1 MDHSLR
7 RSAWWGP
14 GSAAFLVIW
23 LALLYFGREQ
33 LFRDPGTLWHTV
45 VGERMLSEHAY
56 IDHDPLSFTFES
68 KPWIAQQ
75 WLGECAMALAHRAGG
90 LDALLLLAATVL
102 AATYAFIFGRLR
114 TAGARPPV
122 AALLIALVIAAS
134 SYHFHPRPHLASIA
148 FMAMCYALVCDVE
161 AGRQSPRRLLL
172 LIPLFVAWTN
182 LHGGALGGIVTVA
195 IVILCWIGMMLVAA
209 HGDPAAP
216 RLRSRALGLFV
227 LLIACAGSVFV
238 NPRGAE
244 LPRVWLD
251 LMKSGVVAKIMSEH
265 APLKWTSVEAL
276 MIGSL
281 AACYIVVLAT
291 SWRRM
296 LRVTWLLPLLWLA
309 LTVSRVRHGPLFAVL
324 AVLSIAEMLPHS
336 SLATSLCARS
346 PEQTNRRVRS
356 RVAPVA
362 IAAFTLALAIQA
374 AGLHIPLLGAGW
386 ARLNPRYW
394 PVEAA
399 PALREAIAKSG
410 DPRVFNQMTFGGYL
424 IYAVPEARVFIDD
437 RCELYGDEFLMQYE
451 SLMNAPEEFDA
462 VAATWPFPHVLVSAR
477 SKLAAHLADHADWHL
492 IHGDA
497 TSVLYARKSA
507 VPAN

>member
-1 MDHSLR
+1 MDQSLR

-45 VGERMLSEHAY
+45 VGERMLSARAY
-56 IDHDPLSFTFES
+56 IDHDPFSFTFGS

-75 WLGECAMALAHRAGG
+75 WLGECAMALAHRIGG

-102 AATYAFIFGRLR
+102 AAMYAFIFGRLR
-114 TAGARPPV
+114 SAGARPPV
-122 AALLIALVIAAS
+122 AALFVALVIAAS

-148 FMAMCYALVCDVE
+148 LMAMGYALLCDVE
-161 AGRQSPRRLLL
+161 SGRHPPRRLLL
-172 LIPLFVAWTN
+172 LLPLFVIWTN
-182 LHGGALGGIVTVA
+182 LHGGALGGIVSAA
-195 IVILCWIGMMLVAA
+195 IILLCWIGMMLLGAQ
-209 HGDPAAP
+209 GDPAAS
-216 RLRSRALGLFV
+216 RLRGRVVGLIV
-227 LLIACAGSVFV
+227 LLIACIGTVFI

-251 LMKSGVVAKIMSEH
+251 LMKSGVVARIMSEH
-265 APLKWTSVEAL
+265 APLEWTSVEAL
-276 MIGSL
+276 MIALL
-281 AACYIVVLAT
+281 AACYLAVLAT
-291 SWRRM
+291 AWRRM
-296 LRVTWLLPLLWLA
+296 LRITWLLPLLWLA

-324 AVLSIAEMLPHS
+324 AGLAIAEMLPYS
-336 SLATSLCARS
+336 SLATSICATAQGSSNLRGR
-346 PEQTNRRVRS
+346 T

-362 IAAFTLALAIQA
+362 IAAFCLALALQA
-374 AGLHIPLLGAGW
+374 SGLRISLLGADW

-410 DPRVFNQMTFGGYL
+410 DPRVFNQMTYGGYL
-424 IYAVPEARVFIDD
+424 IYAVPEAKVFIDD

-451 SLMNAPEEFDA
+451 SLMNAPEKFDA
-462 VAATWPFPHVLVSAR
+462 AAASHPFRHVFISAR
-477 SKLAAHLADHADWHL
+477 SKLAAYLADHADWHL
-492 IHGDA
+492 VHGDA
-497 TSVLYARKSA
+497 TSVLYSRESA
-507 VPAN
+507 AAPN